1 MADTYLMFKTLR
13 VKDIGGM
20 MPPNVNIRGSLG
32 EWYYGKITDKGI
44 LWDIREYYPMV
55 IDEDTY
61 NGLQYHGITQVA
73 EDSTSG
79 EIVMRDLN
87 EEELALQ
94 VIADKTLKKLNIRA
108 SVESEVGDI
117 YDLIADMSKQI
128 SLLEKVVYES
138 INDLFTSDVVSQSV
152 KDKYSSMVSSNVTNI
167 NDVNKKDTSD
177 LETASNIISKTAT
190 RKNTIYN
197 IKKTEYNL

>member
-32 EWYYGKITDKGI
+32 EWYYGKITDKDI

>member
-32 EWYYGKITDKGI
+32 EWYYGKITDKDI

-55 IDEDTY
+55 VDEDTY
-61 NGLQYHGITQVA
+61 NGLQYHGVTQVA

-94 VIADKTLKKLNIRA
+94 ATADQTLKKLNIRA
-108 SVESEVGDI
+108 SVESEVGDV

-138 INDLFTSDVVSQSV
+138 LNDLFTSDVVSQTI
-152 KDKYSSMVSSNVTNI
+152 KDKYSSMVTSNVTNI
-167 NDVNKKDTSD
+167 NDDDKKDTSD
-177 LETASNIISKTAT
+177 LETESDIISKTAT

-197 IKKTEYNL
+197 IKKTEYDL